1 MLANSFHC
9 RCIIFFLRNP
19 DFTIRNP
26 VNSALKRSALPHK
39 NPIKFQH
46 YNITFYKHCKNIFY
60 IVQLHIHTHTPSVT
74 TISNGFPNVPI
85 VISAKGWYKI
95 CCNKIESW
103 NELVSQCDQLTEVS
117 WLFRDIGYVGW
128 CFFSSLL
135 SFYYIVRILSMP
147 KFYVFWS
154 LFPLLKSIRPR
165 YVASFFPPITMQ
177 CCSSVNTI
185 PIGWLRSIKNLF
197 WISLVVHIW
206 FGGNSSTV
214 TMTWLFQLASCLGEC
229 RFGPKCSAKWKSC
242 FSPFFS
248 LSPVVCWWFRE
259 WSGTVSL
266 TQRLLR
272 TCCITIY
279 QLKAS
284 VQNLLL
290 VR

>member
-1 MLANSFHC
+1 MVFQMFQSSYRQRADIKFVAIKLNHGTNLYHNVINWLKFHGFFGILVMLAG
-9 RCIIFFLRNP
+9 
-19 DFTIRNP
+19 
-26 VNSALKRSALPHK
+26 V
-39 NPIKFQH
+39 
-46 YNITFYKHCKNIFY
+46 
-60 IVQLHIHTHTPSVT
+60 
-74 TISNGFPNVPI
+74 
-85 VISAKGWYKI
+85 
-95 CCNKIESW
+95 
-103 NELVSQCDQLTEVS
+103 
-117 WLFRDIGYVGW
+117 
-128 CFFSSLL
+128 FFSSSLL
-135 SFYYIVRILSMP
+135 LFYYIVRILSMP

-165 YVASFFPPITMQ
+165 YVASFFAPITMQ

-197 WISLVVHIW
+197 WISLVVHVW

-229 RFGPKCSAKWKSC
+229 RFRSEMLSQVEIMLFA
-242 FSPFFS
+242 FFFLYRPS
-248 LSPVVCWWFRE
+248 FAGGLENEVGLFHWHK
-259 WSGTVSL
+259 
-266 TQRLLR
+266 RLLR

>member
-60 IVQLHIHTHTPSVT
+60 IVQLHIHTYTPSVT

-85 VISAKGWYKI
+85 VISAKGWHKI

-165 YVASFFPPITMQ
+165 YVASFFPPITM
-177 CCSSVNTI
+177 
-185 PIGWLRSIKNLF
+185 
-197 WISLVVHIW
+197 
-206 FGGNSSTV
+206 
-214 TMTWLFQLASCLGEC
+214 
-229 RFGPKCSAKWKSC
+229 
-242 FSPFFS
+242 
-248 LSPVVCWWFRE
+248 
-259 WSGTVSL
+259 
-266 TQRLLR
+266 
-272 TCCITIY
+272 
-279 QLKAS
+279 
-284 VQNLLL
+284 
-290 VR
+290 